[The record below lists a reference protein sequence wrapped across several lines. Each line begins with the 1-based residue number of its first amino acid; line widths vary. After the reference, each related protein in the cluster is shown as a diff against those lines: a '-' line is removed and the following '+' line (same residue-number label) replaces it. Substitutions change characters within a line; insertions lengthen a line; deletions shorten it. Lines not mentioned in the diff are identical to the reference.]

1 MWVEKIK
8 GGNTNLKNSKEQHY
22 GPKKYDV
29 NLQIAKLYDSTKKHK
44 KVHVSSNFVQHY
56 QTKR

>member
-29 NLQIAKLYDSTKKHK
+29 NLQ
-44 KVHVSSNFVQHY
+44 Q
-56 QTKR
+56 

>member
-22 GPKKYDV
+22 GAKKYD
-29 NLQIAKLYDSTKKHK
+29 LQIAKLYDSTKKHK
-44 KVHVSSNFVQHY
+44 MVHARQF
-56 QTKR
+56 